1 MADFDGICQAVRN
14 GNRAQVLK
22 LVDAAVA
29 EKARAGDILNKGL
42 IAGIRLVGDL
52 FSKNEIFVPEMLI
65 AARAM
70 QAGLDKLKPLL
81 EAQGQKPKGTV
92 VAGTVKGDLHDIGK
106 NLVCIMVRGS
116 GYEVIDAGV
125 DCSAE
130 KFIAAIKDKGAQA
143 VLCSALLTTTM
154 PYMKTIVEEVKKA
167 NPKAKVIIG
176 GAPVTQA
183 FADKIGADGYGA
195 DANDAVLITEKL
207 LAGTKS

>member
-1 MADFDGICQAVRN
+1 MADMKAVIEAVRN
-14 GNRAQVLK
+14 GNRTLVLK
-22 LVDAAVA
+22 LVDEALKEGVSA
-29 EKARAGDILNKGL
+29 KDILNNGL

-70 QAGLDKLKPLL
+70 NAALEKLQPLL
-81 EAQGQKPKGTV
+81 IAAGVKPKGVV

-106 NLVCIMVRGS
+106 NLVCIMVRGA
-116 GYEVIDAGV
+116 GYKVVDCGV

-130 KFIAAIKDKGAQA
+130 KFIEEAKKNDAQA

-154 PYMKTIVEEVKKA
+154 PYMQTIVQEVKKSGL
-167 NPKAKVIIG
+167 PLKVIIG

-183 FADKIGADGYGA
+183 FADKIGAAGYGA
-195 DANDAVLITEKL
+195 DANEAVLITEKL
-207 LAGTKS
+207 LAS